1 MRCGL
6 LHVSPIS
13 RALLFHI
20 VVLLMGC
27 SGAPDDTSPD
37 CTDGDSKDCNSTSG
51 GSSSTSSTN
60 TDTSTETNTDLPA
73 LGTSCS
79 TDQDCPKKAQCLT
92 TDSTSWLGGA
102 PPEGICVADCSL
114 DDQVC
119 KGFAN
124 ATCIESLREGAESSG
139 TGISRAMCL
148 PSCSPKDGS
157 LKERSCSAVP
167 GTLCE
172 PLSEDGTGVCR
183 PVCSFDSQCASKHC
197 DLQLGVCVSEAT
209 NYGTSFGNACTT
221 DNHTCN
227 GVCLTLSSGYEVC
240 SNRCTFGGR
249 DACDGIT
256 GSSIA
261 SACAYASFGGGLGD
275 LGYCA
280 QLCDCDDDCAHEQL
294 VCETF
299 ANESVRTALGHQ
311 GLCTAPM
318 DHTGAKH
325 EGTPCETTTP

>member
-1 MRCGL
+1 MSCGL
-6 LHVSPIS
+6 SLVPSVSC
-13 RALLFHI
+13 ALLFHI
-20 VVLLMGC
+20 VVLLSGC
-27 SGAPDDTSPD
+27 GDNGNDASPD
-37 CTDGDSKDCNSTSG
+37 CTDGESRDCSSNSG
-51 GSSSTSSTN
+51 GSTSTSSTD
-60 TDTSTETNTDLPA
+60 TDTSTNPNSDIRP

-102 PPEGICVADCSL
+102 PPEGICVADCSE

-119 KGFAN
+119 DEFAN
-124 ATCIESLREGAESSG
+124 TTCIESLREGAEPSG
-139 TGISRAMCL
+139 TGITRAMCL

-157 LKERSCSAVP
+157 LKEPSCSAVP

-183 PVCSFDSQCASKHC
+183 PMCSFDSQCASKHC

-209 NYGTSFGNACTT
+209 NYGTAFGNACTT

-240 SNRCTFGGR
+240 SNRCTFGSR
-249 DACDGIT
+249 SPCDGVA
-256 GSSIA
+256 GSLIA
-261 SACAYASFGGGLGD
+261 SACAYGTFGGGLGD

-280 QLCDCDDDCAHEQL
+280 QLCDCDDDCAHEKFL
-294 VCETF
+294 CETF
-299 ANESVRTALGHQ
+299 TDESVRTALGHQ
-311 GLCTAPM
+311 GLCTAPI
-318 DHTGAKH
+318 DSTGAKH
-325 EGTPCETTTP
+325 EGTFCGTTTP